1 MVRLS
6 RAETL
11 IGGNNRKIEYYSDFT
26 TSFTKTPV
34 GDQLARVI
42 NEKSI
47 NQSLKNLILTNLGE
61 RLFQPYIGSNV
72 LATLFE
78 LNNGENLND
87 VEFYIENTIK
97 NNERRVNL
105 LGVDVS
111 LGDNEN
117 EVKIS
122 IVYNTINSPEQIT
135 FEYIL
140 RRVR

>member
-1 MVRLS
+1 MARLS

-11 IGGNNRKIEYYSDFT
+11 TGSNRKIEYFSDFT
-26 TSFTKTPV
+26 TSFAKTPV

-61 RLFQPYIGSNV
+61 RLFQPYIGSNI
-72 LATLFE
+72 LSSLFE
-78 LNNGENLND
+78 LNDAQDLND
-87 VEFYIENTIK
+87 LEFYIENTIK

-111 LGDNEN
+111 VGSNEN
-117 EVKIS
+117 EIRIS